1 MKYYLVGIKG
11 TGMSALAK
19 LLKDQGNEVVGSDVI
34 EHYFTEDS
42 LIEKGITIKNFDKNN
57 INSDYFYIIGN
68 AFNDENIEVKTIKIN
83 QYQYMYYHDFIGKM
97 LNKKT
102 IACCGTHGKT
112 TTTYFLTRML
122 DKKCNYIIGDGDG
135 KGYDNELLVLEACE
149 YKKHFLSYHPELLI
163 INNIELDHT
172 DFYKSIKE
180 LINAFLLAANNSK
193 IILANGDDKNVNK
206 IKHSN
211 KITYGFKKN
220 NDIVI
225 KILSTTTK
233 GYYIQVKYQVNYYL
247 HVPYLGKHMIYNYV
261 ASYMALKI
269 LGYIPKQLTSN
280 DLPKRRLTTINY
292 YDNILIDDYAH
303 HPTEIA
309 SLYNTLKLSY
319 PNRKI
324 NVIFQPHTY
333 ERTIHFKRQFKKVLK
348 VFDKVYLLDVFTSKR
363 EKYNLNM
370 QDKID
375 KYFKHFNKIED
386 LNVSKI
392 KDYAEIWVFLGA
404 GLANEILLNL
414 INKEK
419 M

>member
-42 LIEKGITIKNFDKNN
+42 LIEKGITIKNFDENN
-57 INSDYFYIIGN
+57 IDSDYFYIIGN

-180 LINAFLLAANNSK
+180 LINAFQLAANNSK

-247 HVPYLGKHMIYNYV
+247 HVPYLG
-261 ASYMALKI
+261 
-269 LGYIPKQLTSN
+269 
-280 DLPKRRLTTINY
+280 
-292 YDNILIDDYAH
+292 
-303 HPTEIA
+303 
-309 SLYNTLKLSY
+309 NT
-319 PNRKI
+319 
-324 NVIFQPHTY
+324 
-333 ERTIHFKRQFKKVLK
+333 
-348 VFDKVYLLDVFTSKR
+348 
-363 EKYNLNM
+363 
-370 QDKID
+370 
-375 KYFKHFNKIED
+375 
-386 LNVSKI
+386 
-392 KDYAEIWVFLGA
+392 
-404 GLANEILLNL
+404 
-414 INKEK
+414 
-419 M
+419 